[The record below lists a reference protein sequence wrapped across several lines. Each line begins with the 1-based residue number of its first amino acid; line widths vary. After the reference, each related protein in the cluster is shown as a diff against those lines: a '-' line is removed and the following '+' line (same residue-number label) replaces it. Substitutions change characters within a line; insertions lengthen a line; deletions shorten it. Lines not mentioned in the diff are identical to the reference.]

1 MVIKKQTTVSI
12 LTITQFIRFECLRN
26 LIKMIERQTYSDIT
40 EWVLV
45 EGSQKKE
52 DADKNKELINNF
64 IEEIKNNHK
73 FKIVYVEYS
82 GLKLGGLRNL
92 GNDTC
97 VGNIIVCMDDDDYYP
112 KERIEEAVN
121 KLTNSKCLIGGVSDV
136 YLYDFF
142 MDRLYKFKG
151 FMEFH
156 STNNCMAYKK
166 EFLISNRHDPII
178 EVGEERSFTKE
189 FTIPLVK
196 LDSRKTIIAISHN
209 FNTFNKRELCLNGTL
224 KTLHTLDQIDEPI
237 TNYIDEDIFLGMKAI
252 YYKESPSPYDIV
264 YLAGGLNQK
273 ITPKDNDLDD
283 AERSL
288 IKLSEYWVKKNKKVA
303 IYGEFDP
310 DTTVNGV
317 KYIHWKKFPYEHV
330 FNILILWRNHGLL
343 NGIPFPIKAKKIIW
357 DSYDNFIGNEN
368 VIKFWKEYGY
378 KVNQVFLKSNFH
390 KHEFVRLM
398 NQEHEPKLELLPSG
412 LRIENFII
420 NKDNVERNPYRFCY
434 VNYYDR
440 GIEFIITGIF
450 SVIKKI
456 EPRAELHIYT
466 GMDMIQ
472 HEGFKNKMNQLF
484 SMEGVCEHGFQPVEI
499 IAREKY
505 LSSFELYISNIVNEV
520 DCVDIRE
527 SLITGCIPLI
537 SNFGVFLDRE
547 GIKFDINHEDERN
560 MKIIAL
566 NILNLM
572 KDKKKL
578 DDIREE
584 FKKSQSI
591 FSYNQV
597 AEIMLQ
603 KINYLN

>member
-1 MVIKKQTTVSI
+1 
-12 LTITQFIRFECLRN
+12 
-26 LIKMIERQTYSDIT
+26 
-40 EWVLV
+40 
-45 EGSQKKE
+45 
-52 DADKNKELINNF
+52 
-64 IEEIKNNHK
+64 
-73 FKIVYVEYS
+73 
-82 GLKLGGLRNL
+82 
-92 GNDTC
+92 
-97 VGNIIVCMDDDDYYP
+97 MDDDDYYP
-112 KERIEEAVN
+112 KERVEESVN

-142 MDRLYKFKG
+142 MDKLYKFKG

-166 EFLISNRHDPII
+166 EFLIGNRHDPEI

-224 KTLHTLDQIDEPI
+224 KTLHTLNQIDEPI

-252 YYKESPSPYDIV
+252 YYKEAPSPYDIV
-264 YLAGGLNQK
+264 YLAGGMNVK
-273 ITPKDNDLDD
+273 ITPKDNNLDD
-283 AERSL
+283 AERAL
-288 IKLSEYWVKKNKKVA
+288 IKLSEYWVTKKKKVA
-303 IYGEFDP
+303 VYGEFEP
-310 DTTVNGV
+310 DSTVNGV
-317 KYIHWKKFPYEHV
+317 KYIHWKKFPYEHI
-330 FNILILWRNHGLL
+330 FNILILWRSNGLL
-343 NGIPFPIKAKKIIW
+343 NALPFPVKAKKLIW
-357 DSYDNFIGNEN
+357 DAYDNFMGNDN
-368 VIKFWKEYGY
+368 VIKFWKEYGH
-378 KVNQVFLKSNFH
+378 KVHQVFLKSNFH
-390 KHEFVRLM
+390 RHEFTRLLD
-398 NQEHEPKLELLPSG
+398 QQHEPKLELLPSG

-440 GIEFIITGIF
+440 GVEFLITGIF
-450 SVIKKI
+450 SIIKKI

-472 HEGFKNKMNQLF
+472 HEGFKNKMTQLF

-505 LSSFELYISNIVNEV
+505 LSNFELYISNIINEV
-520 DCVDIRE
+520 DCVSIRE
-527 SLITGCIPLI
+527 SLISGCIPLI
-537 SNFGVFLDRE
+537 SNFGVFIERE
-547 GIKFDINHEDERN
+547 GIKFDINHEDEKN

-566 NILNLM
+566 NILNLL

-578 DDIREE
+578 DEIRED

-591 FSYNQV
+591 FSYHQV